1 MDQSEIDMRDEQLN
15 SLWDKSQELLNGLE
29 KSDRRELDLLELQ
42 RMTREFENAFDNFKI
57 ELQALSKKEQ
67 NKYKKKRK
75 EHGDRLVQ
83 LRNDVEFKSQQTN
96 RDALLG
102 GPGGENGT
110 DLQTE
115 DGVIQHGRQVLQ
127 DSKDSLERTLGVV
140 NQTTAIGVQ
149 VTTQLQKQTEQIEKA
164 YETMDEIESTLKRS
178 TKIINRMARKVAT
191 DKYIWVLAF
200 LVLAAILFI
209 IIWTAV
215 KKKQG

>member
-1 MDQSEIDMRDEQLN
+1 MDQSEIEMRDEQLN
-15 SLWDKSQELLNGLE
+15 SLWEKSQELLNGLE
-29 KSDRRELDLLELQ
+29 KSDRRELDLIELQ

-57 ELQALSKKEQ
+57 ELQALSKKDQ
-67 NKYKKKRK
+67 RNYKKKRK

-83 LRNDVEFKSQQTN
+83 LRNDVEFKAQQGN

-102 GPGGENGT
+102 PGGEGGP

-115 DGVIQHGRQVLQ
+115 DGVINHGRQVLGE
-127 DSKDSLERTLGVV
+127 SKDSLERTLGVV
-140 NQTTAIGVQ
+140 NQTTAIGVK
-149 VTTQLQKQTEQIEKA
+149 VTEQLQKQTEQIEKA

-191 DKYIWVLAF
+191 DKYIWVVAF

-209 IIWTAV
+209 IIWSAV
-215 KKKQG
+215 KKK

>member
-1 MDQSEIDMRDEQLN
+1 MRDEQFN
-15 SLWDKSQELLNGLE
+15 SLWEKSQELLNGLE
-29 KSDRRELDLLELQ
+29 KSDRRELDVIELQ

-57 ELQALSKKEQ
+57 ELQAISKKDQ
-67 NKYKKKRK
+67 RNYKKKRK

-83 LRNDVEFKSQQTN
+83 LRNDVEFKSQQGN

-102 GPGGENGT
+102 SGGEGGGP

-115 DGVIQHGRQVLQ
+115 DGVIHQGRTVLGE
-127 DSKDSLERTLGVV
+127 SKDSLERTLGVV
-140 NQTTAIGVQ
+140 NQTAAIGVKT
-149 VTTQLQKQTEQIEKA
+149 VEQLQKQTEQIEKA

-191 DKYIWVLAF
+191 DKYIWVVAF

-209 IIWTAV
+209 IIWSAV
-215 KKKQG
+215 KKSKS